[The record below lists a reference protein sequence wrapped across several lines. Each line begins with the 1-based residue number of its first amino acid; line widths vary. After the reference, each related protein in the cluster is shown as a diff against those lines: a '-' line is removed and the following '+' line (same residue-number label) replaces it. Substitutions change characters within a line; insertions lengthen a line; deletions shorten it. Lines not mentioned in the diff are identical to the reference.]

1 MGGPRDHDT
10 GRGRGGGDG
19 DDNGDD
25 GDDDKRCGDDGRDE
39 KDDDENRPQKDCLP
53 MVATSD
59 EDKVAART
67 MRVRRISVQTEQGR
81 AKAEEGYYD
90 ASMPR
95 ETASRQPT
103 SDPTSWTAPSQV
115 RSRWNAAAAVP
126 PPPGHASNDQHDPA
140 LRKGAW
146 RMSERRVRR
155 LTLPSMRGRRSG
167 QDSSQSDDDGSRGS
181 ADEDDDPDR
190 HRPPEQSIAWTEGTL
205 VEAIDLIDAEFD
217 RSRRKRMVRIGSL
230 VLLVVV
236 VAIVAVA
243 VGVTLSLRRNN
254 AEPTVPPT
262 LAPTFAPEAITAEM
276 FDAFLSDRRLT
287 NTTLAAMGVEG
298 TPQSKALQCLQSKR
312 ANRSVIPD
320 DNNPVQ
326 RLVQQYA
333 LAVLYYAT
341 TPPAG
346 NGWTNSSGW
355 LVDLDECEWFGCRCN
370 RTGDGSWEMH
380 SLDLSQNGLAAG
392 TLPAEI
398 GILDGLAALDLS
410 GNAFSGTIPSELGRL
425 SNLQVLALT
434 NNTLTG
440 VTPLQLYQATAL
452 TSLDLDNNLLR
463 GSISSRVGQL
473 TKLTALNVWAN
484 EELTGTLTELGLLT
498 ELKQLVVFSTRF
510 TAAGLG
516 CTIPRELG
524 TMRELT
530 SLTLSGYGFSGTI
543 PEVLAQLT
551 SLNSLVLTWNQLSGT
566 LPTDLGSL
574 RSLGGLDVSENAGL
588 TGTVSEQ
595 LCTLIH
601 DNNLNLCV
609 TSTNTNCSEPCG
621 CACACA

>member
-1 MGGPRDHDT
+1 VREKRKTAM
-10 GRGRGGGDG
+10 GGGDKG
-19 DDNGDD
+19 DDS
-25 GDDDKRCGDDGRDE
+25 KRRGDDGRDE
-39 KDDDENRPQKDCLP
+39 KDDDDESRPQKDFLP
-53 MVATSD
+53 MRPTSD
-59 EDKVAART
+59 EGRAAART
-67 MRVRRISVQTEQGR
+67 VRRISVRTEQDDG
-81 AKAEEGYYD
+81 AKADEGYYG

-95 ETASRQPT
+95 TTAPRQPV
-103 SDPTSWTAPSQV
+103 SDPSSSTGPSQV
-115 RSRWNAAAAVP
+115 RSRRAAAAP
-126 PPPGHASNDQHDPA
+126 PPPGHVSNDQHDPA

-155 LTLPSMRGRRSG
+155 LTPPSMRGRRSG
-167 QDSSQSDDDGSRGS
+167 QDAAPAGCSRSDDDDSRGS

-190 HRPPEQSIAWTEGTL
+190 RRPPEQFIAWTEGTL

-230 VLLVVV
+230 VVLVVV
-236 VAIVAVA
+236 MAIVAVA

-254 AEPTVPPT
+254 AEPTAPPT
-262 LAPTFAPEAITAEM
+262 PAPTFAPEAITAEM

-287 NTTLAAMGVEG
+287 NATLAAMDVEG
-298 TPQSKALQCLQSKR
+298 TPQSMALQWLQSKR

-320 DNNPVQ
+320 DANPVQ

-341 TPPAG
+341 TPSAG

-355 LVDLDECEWFGCRCN
+355 LVDLDECDWFGCRCN

-398 GILDGLAALDLS
+398 GILDGLTALDLS

-425 SNLQVLALT
+425 SNLQVLVLT

-440 VTPLQLYQATAL
+440 VMPLQLYQDTAL

-463 GSISSRVGQL
+463 GSISSRVGHL

-484 EELTGTLTELGLLT
+484 EELTGTLPTELGLLT
-498 ELKQLVVFSTRF
+498 ELKQLVMFSTRF

-516 CTIPRELG
+516 GTIPRQLG
-524 TMRELT
+524 TMRALT

-543 PEVLAQLT
+543 PEELAKLT

-588 TGTVSEQ
+588 TGTVPEQ

-609 TSTNTNCSEPCG
+609 TSTSINCSVSCG
-621 CACACA
+621 CACV